1 MDLPPL
7 AHPPFDSAQGEAD
20 PRDKKKYY
28 LADTSQRRLLIALAR
43 ALFKPFMK
51 MKVSGLQHFPKT
63 GPVIVAANHVTNFD
77 VFPMQFAIPRVIF
90 FMGKAE
96 LFKNL
101 IMDIL
106 IRNLSGFPVN
116 RGDKDQWAMSH
127 AMKILKQ
134 GQTLG
139 MFPEGKRS
147 KGSGLSVAKTGTARL
162 AIEANCPI
170 VPLAVLG
177 TDQFFKKFPHRTPVR
192 ISLLP
197 SLHPKE
203 GETPLAFTD
212 RLMFTLA
219 QALPGEMRGVYAEV
233 PPGFDAN

>member
-1 MDLPPL
+1 MDIPPL
-7 AHPPFDSAQGEAD
+7 AHSPFGSAPGEPD

-28 LADTSQRRLLIALAR
+28 VADTSQRHLLIALAQ
-43 ALFKPFMK
+43 ALFKPIMK
-51 MKVSGLQHFPKT
+51 LEVSGLKHFPNT
-63 GPVIVAANHVTNFD
+63 GPVIIAANHVTNFD

-96 LFKNL
+96 LFRNP

-116 RGDKDQWAMSH
+116 RGDKDHWAMNH

-147 KGSGLSVAKTGTARL
+147 KGRGLSVAKTGTARM

-192 ISLLP
+192 LSLLP

-203 GETPLAFTD
+203 GETPLALTD
-212 RLMFTLA
+212 RFMFTLA
-219 QALPGEMRGVYAEV
+219 QALPSEMRGVYAEAPV
-233 PPGFDAN
+233 GFDAN